1 MSPVKEHKEEAR
13 DITVGFCVLVTS
25 DSVIEGKRED
35 RVTPLARELIAGEGH
50 KVVKVG
56 VVPNKVEV
64 IREWVAEALNECDIV
79 LVTGGSGV
87 SRKDVSVEAVT
98 PLCTKELPGFGELF
112 RWLSYRD
119 IGSAAML
126 SRAYACVA
134 GKGAVFVTPGSPEA
148 VKLALQELILPEAKH
163 LVYQVKYK

>member
-1 MSPVKEHKEEAR
+1 MSPVKEHEEEAKG
-13 DITVGFCVLVTS
+13 ITASFCVLVTS
-25 DSVIEGKRED
+25 DSVIEGRRED

-50 KVVKVG
+50 KVVKAG
-56 VVPNKVEV
+56 VVPNDVEA
-64 IREWVAEALNECDIV
+64 IRDWVAGSLNECDIV

-87 SRKDVSVEAVT
+87 SRKDLSVEAVK

-119 IGSAAML
+119 IGPAAML

-134 GKGAVFVTPGSPEA
+134 GRGAVFVTPGSPDA
-148 VKLALQELILPEAKH
+148 VRLALRELILPEARH
-163 LVYQVKYK
+163 LVHQVKYR